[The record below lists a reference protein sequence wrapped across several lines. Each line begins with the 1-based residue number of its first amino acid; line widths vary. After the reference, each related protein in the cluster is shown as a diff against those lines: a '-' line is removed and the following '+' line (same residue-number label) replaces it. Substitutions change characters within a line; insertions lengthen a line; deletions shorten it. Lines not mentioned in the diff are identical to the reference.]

1 MFLFHH
7 SRILIALT
15 HNLKMLDLIIL
26 LKNNYMLFTRRE
38 VRVGKIVPEVL
49 DTMRV
54 LKTEDTFLPDTD
66 RAWLVDKISILF
78 SNFTKCFP
86 KEPR

>member
-1 MFLFHH
+1 MFLFHL

-15 HNLKMLDLIIL
+15 RNLKMLDLIIL

-49 DTMRV
+49 DTMRYSRQR
-54 LKTEDTFLPDTD
+54 TRF
-66 RAWLVDKISILF
+66 
-78 SNFTKCFP
+78 FP
-86 KEPR
+86 IRIELG

>member
-1 MFLFHH
+1 MFLFHL

-49 DTMRV
+49 DTMRYSRQR
-54 LKTEDTFLPDTD
+54 THF
-66 RAWLVDKISILF
+66 
-78 SNFTKCFP
+78 FP
-86 KEPR
+86 IRIELG